1 MSLDKSIQSGKE
13 HRKPFRKAQAVDPTC
28 RCHGTCQYCKNNR
41 LYKNLKNLQKALDKQ
56 KEIWYNK
63 YRN

>member
-13 HRKPFRKAQAVDPTC
+13 HRKPFRKTQAVDPTC
-28 RCHGTCQYCKNNR
+28 RCHGTCQYCKSNR

-56 KEIWYNK
+56 KGI
-63 YRN
+63 